1 MPEARIERTDVF
13 LSAAEQDV
21 MDHILAAMQGIQ
33 EWGLRSNHTELAMA
47 VHGLQA
53 FVIQHMLQRLNPD
66 DWGCWFEETP
76 DA

>member
-1 MPEARIERTDVF
+1 MRD
-13 LSAAEQDV
+13 AALNPNEQAV

-33 EWGLRSNHTELAMA
+33 EWGLRANSTELAMA

-66 DWGCWFEETP
+66 AWGRWYD
-76 DA
+76 DAR